1 MRTTDRPDSGF
12 KRASIGWWGVQLK
25 QGSLAIVKNTSQ
37 LSVDEQGV
45 NWPAARNSVID
56 LVINPRAILVIFKTM
71 LVVPPTIRASELV
84 IHETVGRLPGADL

>member
-1 MRTTDRPDSGF
+1 MRTSERSDSGLICH
-12 KRASIGWWGVQLK
+12 STDWWGVQLK
-25 QGSLAIVKNTSQ
+25 QGPLAIVKNTSQ
-37 LSVDEQGV
+37 LAVNQQGV

-84 IHETVGRLPGADL
+84 IYEAVGWLPGADL